1 MALSFAPNT
10 VYGSESRGV
19 SSKAVL
25 NYRVN
30 DHIGVAV
37 SRRLYSQLD
46 SLSPLMHLLELVVLA
61 IVQGIAEFLPISSSG
76 HLVLVGWLLGET
88 SESATLEIILHT
100 GTLGSILV
108 VYWRR
113 IFDLLSSDRRVIPL
127 LVIGTIPAVVVGL
140 PLKMYAESVLKNPLL
155 AGSMLL
161 VTGAL
166 LLGLRYLRKG
176 DTSYADL
183 KWWQAALIGCFQ
195 AFAILPGVSRS
206 GSTIFGGRL
215 LGLKGAEAVTFS
227 FLLAIPAISG
237 ASVLAVKDIM
247 EEGAGGTDV
256 AMLLTGAV
264 ISFTTGIFAL
274 RWLIRWST
282 KDRLHWFAF
291 WCIPIGLLSIALYLG
306 GYMDATLAKS

>member
-1 MALSFAPNT
+1 M
-10 VYGSESRGV
+10 E
-19 SSKAVL
+19 
-25 NYRVN
+25 
-30 DHIGVAV
+30 
-37 SRRLYSQLD
+37 
-46 SLSPLMHLLELVVLA
+46 LMELVILA

-88 SESATLEIILHT
+88 SESATVEIILHT
-100 GTLGSILV
+100 GTLASILV

-113 IFDLLSSDRRVIPL
+113 ILDLLSSDRRVTPL
-127 LVIGTIPAVVVGL
+127 LVVGTIPAVLVGL
-140 PLKMYAESVLKNPLL
+140 PLKMYAESVLKSPIL

-161 VTGAL
+161 VTGSL
-166 LLGLRYLRKG
+166 LLGLKRIRKG
-176 DTSYADL
+176 DAKYAEL
-183 KWWQAALIGCFQ
+183 TWAKAALIGCFQ

-215 LGLKGAEAVTFS
+215 LGLSGPDSVTFS

-237 ASVLAVKDIM
+237 ASVLAIKDLM

-256 AMLLTGAV
+256 AMLAAGAV
-264 ISFTTGIFAL
+264 ISFVTGVFAL

-291 WCIPIGLLSIALYLG
+291 WCIPIGLLSIALYMG
-306 GYMDATLAKS
+306 GYLEPAPAITL